1 MTLPAVSK
9 EPEKIKELKDAS
21 LWLWCG
27 AAKYQGWG
35 GESCYIVV
43 GCTEMGTNVCFSY
56 LKYEENKKGK
66 PDVCIESLK
75 YLIL

>member
-1 MTLPAVSK
+1 MQAYGFGVVLQN
-9 EPEKIKELKDAS
+9 IR
-21 LWLWCG
+21 
-27 AAKYQGWG
+27 G
-35 GESCYIVV
+35 GGGKSCYIVV

-75 YLIL
+75 FLIL